1 MRGRN
6 ALSRSR
12 GATRLPVAKSD
23 AKGRAQD
30 AGRPRAITPEMAARI
45 CDRISEGRTLRDVAG
60 DGDLPHRDT
69 IYAEMRRNAD
79 FAGAISRARAEGA
92 HSLAEQVIEIADA
105 ATPSTAQVARNRCD
119 QRRWLAGKFNA
130 MYADK
135 VALTAADGGNLRDM
149 NAADRA
155 AWALEVAARA
165 RRLLESPVIEGEAEE
180 GKEKD

>member
-6 ALSRSR
+6 ALSRLR
-12 GATRLPVAKSD
+12 GTTRLPAARSA
-23 AKGRAQD
+23 AKGRAQE

-79 FAGAISRARAEGA
+79 FADAISRARAEGA

-105 ATPSTAQVARNRCD
+105 ATPSTAQVARNRCA
-119 QRRWLAGKFNA
+119 QRRWLARQLTA
-130 MYADK
+130 MHADK
-135 VALTAADGGNLRDM
+135 AALTAAAGG
-149 NAADRA
+149 
-155 AWALEVAARA
+155 
-165 RRLLESPVIEGEAEE
+165 
-180 GKEKD
+180 